1 MTGALH
7 AEGKTT
13 ATARLG
19 RALAQAGNRVL
30 LVSADLRVPRL
41 QEMFN
46 LPLGFGLADILA
58 VLDWNSD
65 PLDEPLLEQAIHQ
78 VMAPIDGQARGGE
91 LDVITSGTKAKDPG
105 RLIAGP
111 PMRTFLERVR
121 TLDYDYVL
129 VDAPPLLGIADS
141 QALARNVDEILLVN
155 RLDRL
160 SLERVEE
167 LRDVLDRLGVRPIGI
182 VVIGSRGEIS
192 PYYMQRRPLIEERP
206 TPS

>member
-58 VLDWNSD
+58 VLDWNAG

-91 LDVITSGTKAKDPG
+91 LDVITSGT
-105 RLIAGP
+105 RRRI
-111 PMRTFLERVR
+111 
-121 TLDYDYVL
+121 
-129 VDAPPLLGIADS
+129 
-141 QALARNVDEILLVN
+141 QAA
-155 RLDRL
+155 
-160 SLERVEE
+160 
-167 LRDVLDRLGVRPIGI
+167 
-182 VVIGSRGEIS
+182 
-192 PYYMQRRPLIEERP
+192 
-206 TPS
+206 

>member
-19 RALAQAGNRVL
+19 RALAQGGNRVL

-41 QEMFN
+41 HDMFN
-46 LPLGFGLADILA
+46 LPIGFGLADILA
-58 VLDWNSD
+58 VLDWDSD
-65 PLDEPLLEQAIHQ
+65 PLDDPLLDQAIHQ
-78 VMAPIDGQARGGE
+78 VIAPIDGQARGGE

-111 PMRTFLERVR
+111 AMRSFLERVR
-121 TLDYDYVL
+121 TLDYDYIL

-141 QALARNVDEILLVN
+141 QALARHVDEILLVN

-160 SLERVEE
+160 TLERVEE
-167 LRDVLDRLGVRPIGI
+167 LRDVIDRLGLRPIGI

-192 PYYMQRRPLIEERP
+192 PYYMQRRPLIEERQ